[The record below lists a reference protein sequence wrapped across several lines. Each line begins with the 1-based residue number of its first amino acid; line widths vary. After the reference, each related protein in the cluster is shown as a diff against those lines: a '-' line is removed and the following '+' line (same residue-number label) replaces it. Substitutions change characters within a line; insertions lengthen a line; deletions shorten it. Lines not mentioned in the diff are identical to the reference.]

1 MGISVTG
8 INTEKIKVG
17 ILGCTGAVGQKLIS
31 LLEGH
36 PFFEI
41 TEIAASEN
49 SAGKLYKEAVSW
61 REANPIPQSVENLT
75 VKKCLPDFDCKIL
88 FSGLDSNVAGGIEET
103 MAKAGYIVVS
113 NSKNHRMYDD
123 VPLIIPEVNAAHFKL
138 IEQQKKRWKSDG
150 FIVTNPNCSTIVLA
164 IALSPIYNLFGLSK
178 VLVTTM
184 QAVSGAGYPGVSSMD
199 IMGNILP
206 YIKDEEEK
214 IQTETLKILGSYGKD
229 KVQKVNYADFKIS
242 AACNRVPVRDG
253 HTLSVSLE
261 TQKKVTREEII
272 PAFSSFNNS
281 NRLNLNFAPDNIIDY
296 IDEPGRPQPLL
307 DLSKNNGMTISIGNL
322 RKCNVLDWKFTALG
336 HNTIRGAAG
345 AAILNAEWLVE
356 NNYLEHEQNA
366 KGEAEE

>member
-1 MGISVTG
+1 MNS
-8 INTEKIKVG
+8 EKIKVG

-31 LLEGH
+31 LLDNH
-36 PFFEI
+36 PFFAI

-61 REANPIPQSVENLT
+61 REATPIPQSVQNLT
-75 VKKCLPDFDCKIL
+75 VKNCLPNLDCKIL
-88 FSGLDSNVAGGIEET
+88 FSGLDSNVAGSIEET

-113 NSKNHRMYDD
+113 NSKNHRMADD

-138 IEQQKKRWKSDG
+138 IEHQKKRWNSGG

-164 IALSPIYNLFGLSK
+164 VALSPIYNLFGLSK

-199 IMGNILP
+199 IMGNIIP
-206 YIKDEEEK
+206 HIKDEEEK
-214 IQTETLKILGSYGKD
+214 IQTEPLKILGSFNKDGKD
-229 KVQKVNYADFKIS
+229 REGKINYADFKIS
-242 AACNRVPVRDG
+242 AACNRVPIRDG
-253 HTLSVSLE
+253 HTLSVSIE
-261 TQKKVTREEII
+261 TQKKVSKEEIVS
-272 PAFSSFNNS
+272 AFSSFNNS
-281 NRLNLNFAPDNIIDY
+281 NNLNLNFASDNIIDY

-322 RKCNVLDWKFTALG
+322 RKCSVLDWKFTALG

-356 NNYLEHEQNA
+356 NNYLEHDQKA
-366 KGEAEE
+366 KGESEL